1 MRVSPEERVRSLY
14 DETAGSYDAMMEQE
28 IQLPLYD
35 RVLSDLANAAQ
46 PVSGF
51 ILDSS
56 CGSGHMLHRIATEYC
71 PGRELLGVDL
81 SSEMVQ
87 ISRERLGDSAK
98 VFEGDMSSLPQ
109 IPDNAC
115 AAVISFFA
123 IHHVD
128 LAGLGTCL
136 HEWCRVLA
144 TGGHLFMAA
153 WEGSGV
159 IDYGGESDVVA
170 RRYQE
175 AEIVN
180 AASRSGFQVTRHSV
194 EPVDEMEMD
203 AVHLV
208 AAKL

>member
-1 MRVSPEERVRSLY
+1 MSISPEDEVRGLY
-14 DETAGSYDAMMEQE
+14 DTTAASYDAMMEQE
-28 IQLPLYD
+28 IRLPLYD

-46 PVSGF
+46 PVPGS

-56 CGSGHMLHRIATEYC
+56 CGSGHMLHRIANEYC
-71 PGRELLGVDL
+71 PGRDLLGVDL
-81 SSEMVQ
+81 SPEMVQ
-87 ISRERLGDSAK
+87 ISRGRLGESAK

-109 IPDNAC
+109 VPDAAC

-128 LAGLGTCL
+128 LAGFGMCL
-136 HEWCRVLA
+136 DEWCRVLA
-144 TGGHLFMAA
+144 AGGHLFLAA
-153 WEGSGV
+153 WEGSGN

-180 AASRSGFQVTRHSV
+180 AVSRSGFQVVRHSV

-208 AAKL
+208 AAKP